1 MATVTGTFD
10 RPAKREGSGP
20 LGWLGRQPP
29 GRMLVLPALI
39 YAIIVTQSPFIL
51 TVWYSLQQY
60 NLNRPDRSGFVG
72 LDNYRFIFQR
82 DAAFREAIANTV
94 IFVVAAVVISLL
106 LGLLFAELVNH
117 RFPGRNI
124 VRTLLITPFLVMP
137 AAAALTWKNMM
148 LNPIFG
154 VVSWLYRTV
163 IPGVD
168 ESPNWLGEFPE
179 ASVVGVIVWRWAPF
193 MMLILLAGM
202 QSISEEIREAAR
214 VDGASPLQEFLGIT
228 LPNLTRFMT
237 LGGLLGTVYIIQ
249 EIDPMYLMTKGGPS
263 NSTTTLP
270 YLVFRRSIEGTD
282 VGRGAALG
290 VIIVILSI
298 GLITLLIRFLD
309 RMMRGQYAD
318 GHA

>member
-1 MATVTGTFD
+1 
-10 RPAKREGSGP
+10 
-20 LGWLGRQPP
+20 
-29 GRMLVLPALI
+29 
-39 YAIIVTQSPFIL
+39 
-51 TVWYSLQQY
+51 
-60 NLNRPDRSGFVG
+60 
-72 LDNYRFIFQR
+72 
-82 DAAFREAIANTV
+82 
-94 IFVVAAVVISLL
+94 
-106 LGLLFAELVNH
+106 
-117 RFPGRNI
+117 
-124 VRTLLITPFLVMP
+124 
-137 AAAALTWKNMM
+137 
-148 LNPIFG
+148 
-154 VVSWLYRTV
+154 
-163 IPGVD
+163 
-168 ESPNWLGEFPE
+168 
-179 ASVVGVIVWRWAPF
+179 

-214 VDGASPLQEFLGIT
+214 VDGASPLQEFFGIT